1 MGQNLLDVACGR
13 GFLSHFSAGGRSP
26 WGAVHWL
33 SISPAP
39 ESTPRAGS
47 WPPVYQARLAASLSE
62 LTDLAVLDGATAG
75 GLSAAASMLIMNIV
89 PFSLV
94 NEACAPHQL

>member
-1 MGQNLLDVACGR
+1 MASRAPGQL
-13 GFLSHFSAGGRSP
+13 P
-26 WGAVHWL
+26 
-33 SISPAP
+33 
-39 ESTPRAGS
+39 
-47 WPPVYQARLAASLSE
+47 RLAASVSE